1 VDASVTKRPEGK
13 VKPMNVSNETLQQH
27 MTGENQKFISSL
39 QQQIERL
46 QSAVA
51 SLEQSQTRNSA
62 ELMTL
67 RIEQLEMQ
75 ATVSAHGDDLAILK
89 AINCETARRASLMSD
104 TLERQG
110 SVLRELNQVASERAT
125 ALQSALES
133 LTCASPQ
140 PVLAIPV

>member
-1 VDASVTKRPEGK
+1 MMERPEGN
-13 VKPMNVSNETLQQH
+13 VKPMNVSNETLRQH
-27 MTGENQKFISSL
+27 MAGENQKFTSSL
-39 QQQIERL
+39 QQEIERL

-51 SLEQSQTRNSA
+51 SLEQFQTRNSA

-67 RIEQLEMQ
+67 RMEQLEMQ
-75 ATVSAHGDDLAILK
+75 AIVSAHGHDLAILK